1 MSRLIPEEA
10 AMARI
15 FPAVCPVTKGGAPV
29 AAAERQLF
37 DRLARDLDAG
47 WQIIHDC
54 EVLAGSELISIAFVL
69 LHRDYGIAL
78 LGIAEPGDVDDPDIA
93 IAAMRATLE
102 EIGFTRRYRGHIA
115 LVARTILPAAVSDL
129 PALLSAWFAAAP
141 PSAIGDPTWLD
152 WLLPR
157 LVASDVATPGE
168 RPMGA
173 ATAELGLRAP
183 TQDESWRIS
192 AGDQPSAR
200 AAQRDDE
207 PGTAMPRVRVA
218 PERIPVSR
226 VAQIRSPLWAGMALA
241 VLVVSVV
248 LVGMAVLSH
257 GNGPPGGRSGPS
269 ASLSPVPT
277 APSPSGAVP
286 APSSPAVPPSTQP
299 TAASPPSNP
308 PATTQ

>member
-1 MSRLIPEEA
+1 MSRLIPKEA

-15 FPAVCPVTKGGAPV
+15 FPTVCPVTKAGAPL
-29 AAAERQLF
+29 ATAERELF

-54 EVLAGSELISIAFVL
+54 EVRAGSEVISIAFVL

-78 LGIAEPGDVDDPDIA
+78 LDIADPRVVDDPDLA
-93 IAAMRATLE
+93 IAAMRAMLE

-129 PALLSAWFAAAP
+129 AALLSACFAAAP
-141 PSAIGDPTWLD
+141 ASAIADPTWVD

-157 LVASDVATPGE
+157 LVGAGEATPGV
-168 RPMGA
+168 RPIGGA
-173 ATAELGLRAP
+173 AELGLRAP

-192 AGDQPSAR
+192 PGDQPSAR
-200 AAQRDDE
+200 APRRDDE
-207 PGTAMPRVRVA
+207 PETAVPRVRIA

-257 GNGPPGGRSGPS
+257 GNGPPGLHAGPS
-269 ASLSPVPT
+269 ASLSPIPT
-277 APSPSGAVP
+277 AQSPPVAEPVP
-286 APSSPAVPPSTQP
+286 SPAVPPSTQP
-299 TAASPPSNP
+299 GTAPSSNP

>member
-1 MSRLIPEEA
+1 MSRLIPKEE

-29 AAAERQLF
+29 ATAERQLF

-54 EVLAGSELISIAFVL
+54 EVRAGSEVISIAFVL

-78 LGIAEPGDVDDPDIA
+78 LGMAEPGAVDDCDPA
-93 IAAMRATLE
+93 IAAMRAMLE

-115 LVARTILPAAVSDL
+115 LVARTVMPAAVSDL
-129 PALLSAWFAAAP
+129 PALLFACFGAVPA
-141 PSAIGDPTWLD
+141 SAIADPTWVD

-157 LVASDVATPGE
+157 LVGPGE
-168 RPMGA
+168 AGLARPISA
-173 ATAELGLRAP
+173 AAELALRAP
-183 TQDESWRIS
+183 TQAESWRIS
-192 AGDQPSAR
+192 PADQPSAR
-200 AAQRDDE
+200 APRRDDE
-207 PGTAMPRVRVA
+207 RETAVPRVQVA

-257 GNGPPGGRSGPS
+257 GNGPPGLHAGPS
-269 ASLSPVPT
+269 ASLSPIPT
-277 APSPSGAVP
+277 AQSPPDP
-286 APSSPAVPPSTQP
+286 APSSSVAPATRPG
-299 TAASPPSNP
+299 TAPPSNP

>member
-1 MSRLIPEEA
+1 MSRLSPKEA

-29 AAAERQLF
+29 ATTERQFF

-47 WQIIHDC
+47 WQIVHDC
-54 EVLAGSELISIAFVL
+54 ELGAGSELISVAFVL

-78 LGIAEPGDVDDPDIA
+78 LGLAEPRGVDDSDLA
-93 IAAMRATLE
+93 ITAMRAMLE

-115 LVARTILPAAVSDL
+115 LVARTVVPAAVSDL
-129 PALLSAWFAAAP
+129 AALLSACFAAAP
-141 PSAIGDPTWLD
+141 ASAIADPTWVD

-157 LVASDVATPGE
+157 LVGPGE
-168 RPMGA
+168 ASLGVRPISA
-173 ATAELGLRAP
+173 AAELALRAP
-183 TQDESWRIS
+183 TQAESWRIS
-192 AGDQPSAR
+192 PADQPSAR
-200 AAQRDDE
+200 APRRDDE
-207 PGTAMPRVRVA
+207 RETAVPRVQVA

-241 VLVVSVV
+241 ELVVSVV

-257 GNGPPGGRSGPS
+257 GNGPAGLHAGPS
-269 ASLSPVPT
+269 ASLSPIPT
-277 APSPSGAVP
+277 AQSPSVVDPAPSPSVPPGTQP
-286 APSSPAVPPSTQP
+286 APPSK
-299 TAASPPSNP
+299 P

>member
-1 MSRLIPEEA
+1 MSRLIPKEA

-29 AAAERQLF
+29 ATAERQLF

-47 WQIIHDC
+47 WQIVHDC
-54 EVLAGSELISIAFVL
+54 EVRAGSEVISIAFVL

-78 LGIAEPGDVDDPDIA
+78 LDIAEPGEVDDPDLA
-93 IAAMRATLE
+93 IAAMRAMLE
-102 EIGFTRRYRGHIA
+102 EIGFTRRYRGHVALIA
-115 LVARTILPAAVSDL
+115 RSILPAAVSDL
-129 PALLSAWFAAAP
+129 AALLSAWFAAAP
-141 PSAIGDPTWLD
+141 ASTIGDPTWLD
-152 WLLPR
+152 WVLPR
-157 LVASDVATPGE
+157 LVAAEAAMPSI
-168 RPMGA
+168 RPTGP

-192 AGDQPSAR
+192 AGDRPNAR
-200 AAQRDDE
+200 VARRDDE
-207 PGTAMPRVRVA
+207 PGASVPRVRVA

-226 VAQIRSPLWAGMALA
+226 VAQIRSPLWTGMALA

-257 GNGPPGGRSGPS
+257 GNGPPGLHAGPS
-269 ASLSPVPT
+269 ASLSPIPT
-277 APSPSGAVP
+277 APSPSIAVP
-286 APSSPAVPPSTQP
+286 APSPGLPPSTQP
-299 TAASPPSNP
+299 AAAPPPSNP